1 MKPIKWNEKFE
12 LGFKKIDDQHKNLVG
27 ILNEVIEAR
36 NENKQAE
43 IISGTLDKLVKYTQY
58 HFSAEEKFMEEHN
71 YPRIAEHK
79 LLHKELVQ
87 EVEKINRDFDADNV
101 EKVDEVFDLLIH
113 WVLNHILEKDMD
125 YKKFINN
132 N

>member
-1 MKPIKWNEKFE
+1 MRPIKWNEKFE
-12 LGFKKIDDQHKNLVG
+12 LGFKKIDDQHKKLVG

-43 IISGTLDKLVKYTQY
+43 IISKTLDELVKYTQY
-58 HFSAEEKFMEEHN
+58 HFSDEEKFMEEHN
-71 YPRIAEHK
+71 YPRIDEHK
-79 LLHKELVQ
+79 LLHKELIN
-87 EVEKINRDFDADNV
+87 EVEKITRDFNADNI

-125 YKKFINN
+125 YKNFIRNN
-132 N
+132 